1 MYCIHG
7 RIRSKNQ
14 IYKDFLPYFQK
25 MKEMVDGTT
34 HRYFSYFINLETQE
48 RDLDMK
54 KSIAFSKLHLSES
67 LYDFKKLDDMLLVH
81 EGDLFY

>member
-1 MYCIHG
+1 
-7 RIRSKNQ
+7 
-14 IYKDFLPYFQK
+14 

-34 HRYFSYFINLETQE
+34 HRYFSYFINPETQE